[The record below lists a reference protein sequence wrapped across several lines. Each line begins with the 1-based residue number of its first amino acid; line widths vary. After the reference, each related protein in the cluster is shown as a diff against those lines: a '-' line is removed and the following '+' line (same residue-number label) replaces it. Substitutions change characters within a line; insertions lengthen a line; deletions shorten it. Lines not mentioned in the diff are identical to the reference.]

1 MKATK
6 KGARNGDL
14 KWRLGHLPPGTDTT
28 FTNDLVPLA
37 KAKAGEQVHAWSELG
52 FQQIQTLVDEVYG
65 PGSYIIEAND
75 VWCGLVSN
83 EIHSFHSL
91 TYSCRSHIG

>member
-1 MKATK
+1 VKATK

-14 KWRLGHLPPGTDTT
+14 KWRLGHLPPGTDNA
-28 FTNDLVPLA
+28 FTNVLVPLA

-52 FQQIQTLVDEVYG
+52 VQQIQKLVDEVYG
-65 PGSYIIEAND
+65 PGCHAVVAND

-83 EIHSFHSL
+83 EICPFHRL
-91 TYSCRSHIG
+91 TFFYRSHIG

>member
-1 MKATK
+1 MKSTK

-14 KWRLGHLPPGTDTT
+14 KWRLNHLPPGSDTA

-52 FQQIQTLVDEVYG
+52 VQEIQGLVDEVFG
-65 PGSYIIEAND
+65 PGCHTVVAND

-83 EIHSFHSL
+83 EIHLFHSL
-91 TYSCRSHIG
+91 TCFCRSHIG